1 MASFHLAGSVVA
13 ATSVILHVGISS
25 SLSKSSLKVMQC
37 IIQTHYIIMQSST
50 YKALTA
56 LSGLYIL
63 IAEHLSG
70 RLIIVQ
76 ARRALV
82 GT

>member
-37 IIQTHYIIMQSST
+37 IIQTHYIIIQSST
-50 YKALTA
+50 
-56 LSGLYIL
+56 
-63 IAEHLSG
+63 
-70 RLIIVQ
+70 
-76 ARRALV
+76 
-82 GT
+82 